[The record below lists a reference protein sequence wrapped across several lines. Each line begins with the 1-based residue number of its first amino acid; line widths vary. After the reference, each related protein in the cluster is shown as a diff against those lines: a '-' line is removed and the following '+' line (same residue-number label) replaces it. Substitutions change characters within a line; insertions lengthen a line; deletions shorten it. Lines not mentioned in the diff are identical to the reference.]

1 MNKKLHFLFFCLLLV
16 IVLYLCK
23 GCIQSYVNSG
33 ILGSSLVE
41 SFGNQIIIHPDN
53 ANLDPQET
61 TFSVVTYDT
70 DIDSGFTGVGIC
82 SDDSEWRKDDK
93 TCRDYSLVGS
103 NCEDI
108 GSDGRLA
115 FDACKVACDNCNTY
129 EEIKRRLPSP
139 VEDTEEPSY
148 AQFEGSEGSEGSG
161 DMGGADVRGIMSKLD
176 DMDSRIG
183 EMGVTIG
190 ASNAV
195 DFRLSDMT
203 EEMRSALQGLDTNGD
218 GALTSEEFLAWT
230 AGTGVQTFSQGSI
243 GIHKINIIN
252 TSLVVAARLIELI
265 ELFKGNNNSPR
276 KVADLPLTPVGGGTY
291 NDLKL
296 LVETAKTEINAHKTN
311 MPNTTEINTI
321 ISVYK
326 IIVYLQRLDLTDAVA
341 VRSGS
346 LSNDTYK
353 DRLGGLEVAKGNLL
367 KRLYNTDGQYDRA
380 IHLPADATP
389 LTIIGLMRRAT
400 VADRQITVRD
410 LNMNDDDKLLYLNN
424 VYNTLRELL
433 KSINN
438 FKNDLS
444 SDIRGM
450 EGTVNP
456 VAGAAAGAAAGAV
469 NPVAGAGAGAGAA
482 GAAATAA
489 AGAGAAGSDIE
500 EDALTAAEGGALA
513 GLAAGVVYA
522 LYVAYQ

>member
-61 TFSVVTYDT
+61 TFSVLTYDT
-70 DIDSGFTGVGIC
+70 NIESGFTGVGIC

-148 AQFEGSEGSEGSG
+148 AQFEGSEGSGGSD

-176 DMDSRIG
+176 DMNETIG
-183 EMGVTIG
+183 EMGVTIS
-190 ASNAV
+190 ASNTTTNTTL
-195 DFRLSDMT
+195 DFILSEMT

-230 AGTGVQTFSQGSI
+230 AGTGLATFSPGSI

-252 TSLVVAARLIELI
+252 TSLTMTDRLIDLI
-265 ELFKGNNNSPR
+265 GLFKRNNDSSR
-276 KVADLPLTPVGGGTY
+276 KVAGLPETPVGGNYVGLEA
-291 NDLKL
+291 D
-296 LVETAKTEINAHKTN
+296 VETAITAINAHKTN
-311 MPNTTEINTI
+311 ISATTDINMI
-321 ISVYK
+321 ISVYQ
-326 IIVYLQRLDLTDAVA
+326 IIVYLERLNLTGVVA
-341 VRSGS
+341 VRSGL

-353 DRLGGLEVAKGNLL
+353 NRLGGLEVAKGNLL
-367 KRLYNTDGQYDRA
+367 KGLYNTDGQYDNA
-380 IHLPADATP
+380 THLPVDAAP
-389 LTIIGLMRRAT
+389 GTIIGLMQRAT
-400 VADRQITVRD
+400 VATAVAGAAVRD
-410 LNMNDDDKLLYLNN
+410 LNMTDAEKLTYLNN

-438 FKNDLS
+438 LKNDLS

-456 VAGAAAGAAAGAV
+456 VVNPVAAAAAGAAGAV
-469 NPVAGAGAGAGAA
+469 VTPA
-482 GAAATAA
+482 
-489 AGAGAAGSDIE
+489 AAGSDIE
-500 EDALTAAEGGALA
+500 EDALTAAEGGALV
-513 GLAAGVVYA
+513 GLAAGAVVA
-522 LYVAYQ
+522 LALALN

>member
-129 EEIKRRLPSP
+129 QEIKRRLPSP

-148 AQFEGSEGSEGSG
+148 AQFEGSEGSD
-161 DMGGADVRGIMSKLD
+161 DMGGADVRGIISKLD
-176 DMDSRIG
+176 DMNETIG
-183 EMGVTIG
+183 EMGVTIS
-190 ASNAV
+190 ASNQL
-195 DFRLSDMT
+195 DFILSEMT

-230 AGTGVQTFSQGSI
+230 AGTGIVSFGQGSI
-243 GIHKINIIN
+243 DIHKINIIN
-252 TSLVVAARLIELI
+252 TSKTVADRLIDLI
-265 ELFKGNNNSPR
+265 ELFKGNKDSSR
-276 KVADLPLTPVGGGTY
+276 KVVDLPVTPVGGDYVGLEV
-291 NDLKL
+291 D
-296 LVETAKTEINAHKTN
+296 VETAKTAINGHKTN
-311 MPNTTEINTI
+311 MPNTTDRNMI
-321 ISVYK
+321 ISVYQ
-326 IIVYLQRLDLTDAVA
+326 IIVYLQRLNLTGAVA
-341 VRSGS
+341 VRSGP

-367 KRLYNTDGQYDRA
+367 KRLYNTDGQYVSA
-380 IHLPADATP
+380 THLPASGRAT
-389 LTIIGLMRRAT
+389 TIIALMGGASSTGGPLLT
-400 VADRQITVRD
+400 VTHD
-410 LNMNDDDKLLYLNN
+410 LNMTDDEKLTYLNN

-438 FKNDLS
+438 LKNDLS

-456 VAGAAAGAAAGAV
+456 VVNPVAAAAAGAV
-469 NPVAGAGAGAGAA
+469 VNP
-482 GAAATAA
+482 T

-522 LYVAYQ
+522 LWKGFFSGN